1 MPECAGTSR
10 IALLR
15 QELRA
20 MSFQRRWNPQGLG
33 SAKVIHGATIY
44 LQARAQEWQC
54 TTAGRTASAHAGW
67 QERLAAPC
75 AARQDGQRGLV
86 CVGSSDREGRGM
98 AWTRACKRVQG
109 VPARAADCCARSA
122 DRRWRRRRPCPP
134 PQPDVRHSTTNKNRT
149 QQSFIHQPEVLDRG
163 TIQPACLTASTAV
176 HTSRGS
182 AAASKHSR
190 AQCSLSAARAPWNTA
205 EGALHWRYGS
215 CMLW

>member
-1 MPECAGTSR
+1 MHNRRPHSVGTRRLAGAPRCALRCASGRAARPRVCGLERQRRERYGVDTGVQAGAGGTSKGR
-10 IALLR
+10 RLLR
-15 QELRA
+15 AERGPPVA
-20 MSFQRRWNPQGLG
+20 PQAPLP
-33 SAKVIHGATIY
+33 SAPT
-44 LQARAQEWQC
+44 RCSAQYHEP
-54 TTAGRTASAHAGW
+54 R
-67 QERLAAPC
+67 
-75 AARQDGQRGLV
+75 
-86 CVGSSDREGRGM
+86 
-98 AWTRACKRVQG
+98 
-109 VPARAADCCARSA
+109 
-122 DRRWRRRRPCPP
+122 
-134 PQPDVRHSTTNKNRT
+134 NKNRT